1 MSTLRL
7 ILGDQLNAQHSW
19 FRDKSDDVTYLI
31 AELHQE
37 QSYVKHHL
45 QKITAFFMAMQRF
58 AEALHSAGH
67 QVIHLTLDDTVAFE
81 SLDSL
86 INHLIHEQGFTQVE
100 YQRPDE
106 IRLLEQCRNLS
117 LPEGTALREFDTEH
131 FLLPFE
137 AISKEFKPNTGHRM
151 EAFYR
156 RMRLKYG
163 YLMQGKEPEGG
174 RWNYDTENQK
184 AFKKTDLADIP
195 EPLIFAHDTQE
206 IRNRLDRHSI
216 NHFGQMGETLIW
228 PVTRSEAIELL
239 EFFCTHCLPLF
250 GKFQDAMTA
259 QSEHK
264 WSLYHSRISFALNS
278 KMITPAQVIE
288 RAIQAYREHP
298 ERIDLAQIEGFVR
311 QILGWREFVRGIY
324 WINLPEYPS
333 MNALNADR
341 DLPPFFWDGKTKMNC
356 MHQCIDQ
363 SLEYA
368 YAHHIQRLMV
378 IGNFCLMAGIDP
390 KQVDAWY
397 LGIYIDAIEWVEMPN
412 TRGMSQFADGG
423 LLASKPYSGSGQYIN
438 RMSDYCKGCHYDVK
452 KRSGENSCPFNS
464 LYWHFQDR
472 HASRFSNNPRTAMV
486 YRNWDKKP
494 EEEKAEILQTAEDYL
509 QSLDQL

>member
-7 ILGDQLNAQHSW
+7 IFGDQLHANHSW
-19 FRDKSDDVTYLI
+19 FIEKSDDVTYLI

-37 QSYVKHHL
+37 QSYVQHHV
-45 QKITAFFMAMQRF
+45 QKITAFFIAMQRF
-58 AEALHSAGH
+58 AKALQSAGH
-67 QVIHLTLDDTVAFE
+67 QVIHLTLDETAGFE

-86 INHLIHEQGFTQVE
+86 INGLVEQHGFSQVE

-117 LPEGTALREFDTEH
+117 LPEGTGLREYDSEH
-131 FLLPFE
+131 FFLPFE
-137 AISKEFKPNTGHRM
+137 AIRKEFKPNTGHRM

-156 RMRLKYG
+156 RMRVKHG
-163 YLMQGKEPEGG
+163 YLMQGQEPEGG

-184 AFKKTDLADIP
+184 AFKKEDLFDIP
-195 EPLIFAHDTQE
+195 EPLVFAHDTQE
-206 IRNRLDRHSI
+206 IRARLDRHSI
-216 NHFGQMGETLIW
+216 NYFGEMGEQLIW
-228 PVTRSEAIELL
+228 PTTRSEALELL
-239 EFFCTHCLPLF
+239 AFFCRHCLPLF
-250 GKFQDAMTA
+250 GRFQDAMTTK
-259 QSEHK
+259 SEHK
-264 WSLYHSRISFALNS
+264 WSLYHSRISFALNC
-278 KMITPAQVIE
+278 KMISPAQVIE
-288 RAIQAYREHP
+288 RAIKAYREQP
-298 ERIDLAQIEGFVR
+298 DRIDIAQIEGFVR

-333 MNALNADR
+333 MNALKAERN
-341 DLPPFFWDGKTKMNC
+341 LPSFFWDGKTKMHC
-356 MHQCIDQ
+356 MQQCINQ

-423 LLASKPYSGSGQYIN
+423 LLASKPYSGSGQYVN

-452 KRSGENSCPFNS
+452 KRSGNHSCPFNS
-464 LYWHFQDR
+464 LYWHFQNR

-486 YRNWDKKP
+486 YRNWNKKS
-494 EEEKAEILQTAEDYL
+494 EEEKAHILQTAERYL
-509 QSLDQL
+509 QDLSQL